1 MDRTAVYALTHSLL
15 HAVCT
20 ESGQVG
26 PSWHPHKEARRTG
39 LMHMQHG
46 RTGPDR
52 PTQVL
57 SRKWFDGPKIRAESL
72 PALQI
77 VEICSNCAATY

>member
-77 VEICSNCAATY
+77 VEICSNRASTY